1 MVMMACGPYT
11 PSESLTYDP
20 LIDLITIINKDRPNV
35 CILVSIYI
43 YLKSVTDFKDILIV
57 YLNLKFLT
65 SN

>member
-43 YLKSVTDFKDILIV
+43 SLS
-57 YLNLKFLT
+57 
-65 SN
+65 